1 MVFVNPGSRANR
13 RDPGCAARFA
23 SILGETGR
31 VVAPTGLE
39 ALSQEARRVAAS
51 APSLIGIHGG
61 DGTLHW
67 TVGELIRAYAGQRLP
82 PVAILA
88 GGTMNVVASSLGI
101 RVRAERLLEELAA
114 TRRAGQRPETLHR
127 RCLKVVCTPAGAANT
142 PAACEVNYGFVFG
155 TGLISNFLEEYYA
168 KHGYGAMRAAWIL
181 GRTVLSAV
189 TTKRLAERVFRQ
201 FRGEVLVDDNRLPWP
216 ALVGVGAATV
226 TEVGLGFKLNHRA
239 DDDPDRFGVLAIRCP
254 PLSLMLDLAAVRMGE
269 GISPKRAW
277 SAVASRML
285 IQPETA
291 GCAYTIDGDLYR
303 TDGPISVEVGPALDF
318 VRPRGC

>member
-13 RDPGCAARFA
+13 RDPGCADRFS

-31 VVAPTGLE
+31 VVTPTGLE
-39 ALSQEARRVAAS
+39 ALSQEARRVVDS
-51 APSLIGIHGG
+51 SPSVIGIHGG

-67 TVGELIRAYAGQRLP
+67 TIGELIRAYAGRPLP
-82 PVAILA
+82 PVAVLP

-114 TRRAGQRPETLHR
+114 TRRAGQVPQTIHR
-127 RCLKVVCTPAGAANT
+127 RCLKVLCAPAGAANT
-142 PAACEVNYGFVFG
+142 PAACEINYGFVFG

-168 KHGYGAMRAAWIL
+168 KHGYGAVRAGWIL
-181 GRTVLSAV
+181 MRTVLSAV
-189 TTKRLAERVFRQ
+189 TTKRLADRVFRQ
-201 FRGEVLVDDNRLPWP
+201 FRGEVLVDDHKLPWP

-239 DDDPDRFGVLAIRCP
+239 DDDPDRFGVLAISCP
-254 PLSLMLDLAAVRMGE
+254 PLSLMLDLAAVRAGN

-277 SAVASRML
+277 SAVASRMT
-285 IQPETA
+285 IAPEA
-291 GCAYTIDGDLYR
+291 GGCAYTIDGDLYR
-303 TDGPISVEVGPALDF
+303 TDGPISVEVGPPLDF